1 MVTIRPKYA
10 CSKGRAGVAQAR
22 APAHLLEGSWPT
34 EAMLAHIA
42 VAKHSE
48 HMPLNRQVRVMARHG
63 FPVER
68 SVLADWMGRVGAHV
82 APVVDRMAVLLKS
95 GTSRLYGPS
104 CLMNRVAPV
113 RDWGCCPT
121 RHLCRAVVGV
131 GPVPSWSWRSVAEY
145 GRLRLFQ

>member
-68 SVLADWMGRVGAHV
+68 SVLADWMGRVCSACRAGRRPDGRLAEIRNFPALRPLLSYEQGGSCARLGLLPGASFMPGSGGGRTV
-82 APVVDRMAVLLKS
+82 PLLVSVDR
-95 GTSRLYGPS
+95 
-104 CLMNRVAPV
+104 CRV
-113 RDWGCCPT
+113 
-121 RHLCRAVVGV
+121 
-131 GPVPSWSWRSVAEY
+131 
-145 GRLRLFQ
+145 